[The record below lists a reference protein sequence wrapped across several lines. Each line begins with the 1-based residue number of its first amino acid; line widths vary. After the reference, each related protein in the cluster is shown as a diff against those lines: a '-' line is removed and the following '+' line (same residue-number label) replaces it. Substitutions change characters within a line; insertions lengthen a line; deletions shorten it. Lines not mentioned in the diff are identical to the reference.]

1 MELLGDSLV
10 QWIVTDYLYRHFPEH
25 HEGHLTLLRSSL
37 VNRTIQAQV
46 AGEIGLDQ
54 HVHFGAGPVCC
65 FIAGNK
71 RHVGP
76 RSSLRRSMN
85 RYYETF

>member
-10 QWIVTDYLYRHFPEH
+10 QWVVTDYLYQHFPEH

-37 VNRTIQAQV
+37 VNRNIQAQI

-54 HVHFGAGPVCC
+54 HVHFGVGPVS
-65 FIAGNK
+65 IK
-71 RHVGP
+71 RF
-76 RSSLRRSMN
+76 SSIIL
-85 RYYETF
+85 TID

>member
-54 HVHFGAGPVCC
+54 HVHFGAGPVC
-65 FIAGNK
+65 
-71 RHVGP
+71 
-76 RSSLRRSMN
+76 
-85 RYYETF
+85 YYGW

>member
-10 QWIVTDYLYRHFPEH
+10 QWVVTAYLYRHFPEH

-37 VNRTIQAQV
+37 VNRTIQAQI

-54 HVHFGAGPVCC
+54 YVHFGVGPVCYQLPLD
-65 FIAGNK
+65 
-71 RHVGP
+71 GP
-76 RSSLRRSMN
+76 LLILVMLL
-85 RYYETF
+85 